1 MPGAPAPTGVLFPSA
16 YQETAILILGLAFL
30 LIAAGSSLFG
40 LLTQALS
47 RFLGEMT
54 YSMYLLHGC
63 ILFISFELLIGR
75 DNAKAFSALEHWLVI
90 GAITPLVVLAS
101 YLSFR
106 FIESP
111 AMQRS
116 RQLSALLGKPMLALK
131 RLGRHPTAG

>member
-1 MPGAPAPTGVLFPSA
+1 
-16 YQETAILILGLAFL
+16 